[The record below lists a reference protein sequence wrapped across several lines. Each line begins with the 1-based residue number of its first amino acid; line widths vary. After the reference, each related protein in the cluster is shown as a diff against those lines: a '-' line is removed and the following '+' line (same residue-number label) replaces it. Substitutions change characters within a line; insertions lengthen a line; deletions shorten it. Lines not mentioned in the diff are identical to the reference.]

1 MLEYQQSLVA
11 EQKEREKDMNIN
23 SAFKSNY
30 LKHTDL
36 AGKRVIVTMER
47 VEIETVGQGQEA
59 EEKPVLYFKGHDRGL
74 VLNKTNAYSIS
85 EIVGSEETDEWAG
98 HRIVLHPDKTMYG
111 GKKVDC
117 IRVAVPPAAPNGG
130 NGSRR
135 PAPPPP
141 PPVEEEVSEGFVAS
155 DEDVPF

>member
-1 MLEYQQSLVA
+1 
-11 EQKEREKDMNIN
+11 MNIN

-30 LKHTDL
+30 LKHSDL
-36 AGKRVIVTMER
+36 NGKRVMVVMER
-47 VEIETVGQGQEA
+47 VEVETVGQGAEA
-59 EEKPVLYFKGHDRGL
+59 DTKPVLYFKGHERGL

-98 HRIVLHPDKTMYG
+98 HRIVLHQDKTMYA

-117 IRVAVPPAAPNGG
+117 IRVAAPPAG
-130 NGSRR
+130 NGKR

-141 PPVEEEVSEGFVAS
+141 PPAEEELSDSFEGSEEEA
-155 DEDVPF
+155 PF